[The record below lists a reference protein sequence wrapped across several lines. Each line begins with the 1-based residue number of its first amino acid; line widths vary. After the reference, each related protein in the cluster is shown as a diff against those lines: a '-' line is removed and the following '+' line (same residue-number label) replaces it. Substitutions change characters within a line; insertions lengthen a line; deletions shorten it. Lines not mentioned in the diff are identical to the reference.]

1 MFIYKIFGELPG
13 FAEGLLFNS
22 CVNNLQNQ
30 PDLWLDECPFLY
42 PRFSSRLPVGLRV
55 EKVGS
60 TEGSPSPQRSSGR
73 LALAA

>member
-42 PRFSSRLPVGLRV
+42 PRFSSRLPQGLRV
-55 EKVGS
+55 EKVGW
-60 TEGSPSPQRSSGR
+60 TEGSHPSPKRPHR
-73 LALAA
+73 MALAV